1 MAACTALATLA
12 GNYGHGDIVASHRHA
27 EGQLVY
33 AINGVMLV
41 SVAGTTWVV
50 PSGHTLGLETRRG
63 GSRRGRVLVW
73 HKKRRPWTSL
83 DDEVVGRGNLN
94 PIVKVLIYNIYIFF
108 YF

>member
-1 MAACTALATLA
+1 MA

-33 AINGVMLV
+33 AINGVMPV

-50 PSGHTLGLETRRG
+50 PSDHTLGLETRRG

-94 PIVKVLIYNIYIFF
+94 RIGSTLILKVIIDFNL
-108 YF
+108 

>member
-94 PIVKVLIYNIYIFF
+94 PFNNLLIYNIKDDFIF
-108 YF
+108 